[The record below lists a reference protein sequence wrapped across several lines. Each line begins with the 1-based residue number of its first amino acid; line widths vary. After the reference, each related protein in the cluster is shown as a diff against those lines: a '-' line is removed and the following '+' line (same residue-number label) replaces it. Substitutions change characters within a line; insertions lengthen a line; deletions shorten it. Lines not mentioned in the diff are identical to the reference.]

1 MVAYVI
7 ADIHVTDPERYEGYK
22 QLAPAAIA
30 KHGGRYLAR
39 GGHMAML
46 EGDWRP
52 ERVVILEFPSLD
64 QAKTFYASVE
74 YTAARRARGN
84 AARMNMIV
92 VEGV

>member
-7 ADIHVTDPERYEGYK
+7 ADIDVTDPEKYEVYK
-22 QLAPAAIA
+22 QLAPPAIA

-39 GGHMAML
+39 GGHMAVL
-46 EGDWRP
+46 EGDWKP
-52 ERVVILEFPSLD
+52 GRVVVLEFPSLD

-84 AARMNMIV
+84 AAKMNIIV